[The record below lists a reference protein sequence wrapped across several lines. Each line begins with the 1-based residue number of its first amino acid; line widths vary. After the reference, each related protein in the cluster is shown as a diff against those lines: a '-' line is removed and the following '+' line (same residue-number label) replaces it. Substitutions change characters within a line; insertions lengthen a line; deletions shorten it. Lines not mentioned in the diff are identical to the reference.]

1 MEENQPQLVIITGM
15 SGAGKTV
22 AMNSFEDLGY
32 FCVDNLP
39 PTLLP
44 QLIEVIGQV
53 RPKIAVAIDTRA
65 RDFID
70 SFFVVYEDLKKTN
83 LQIRMLYLDARNDV
97 LVRRYKESRRS
108 HPLAPTASPL
118 IGIERERTLLEGFR
132 DKAQMLIDTSDIKPL
147 ALKERLLKE
156 FTEGERPP
164 FTVNVMSF
172 GFKHGLP
179 LDADL
184 VFDLRF
190 LPNPFYIPELRPKT
204 GLDLEVSS
212 YVMQWPE
219 AKLFYKKLVD
229 LLEFLIPQYEREG
242 KSQLVVALGCTG
254 GKHRSITFAE
264 AISKEFANQ
273 YHIVTNHRDYVHAKE
288 EK

>member
-44 QLIEVIGQV
+44 HLIEVIGQV

-70 SFFVVYEDLKKTN
+70 SFFVVFEDLKKTN
-83 LQIRMLYLDARNDV
+83 MQIHMLYLDARNDV

-118 IGIERERTLLEGFR
+118 IGIDRERTLLEGFR
-132 DKAQMLIDTSDIKPL
+132 DKAQTLIDTSDIKPL
-147 ALKERLLKE
+147 VLKEKIQKE
-156 FTEGERPP
+156 FGGTERIP
-164 FTVNVMSF
+164 FTVNIMSF

-190 LPNPFYIPELRPKT
+190 LPNPFYIPDLRPLT
-204 GLDLEVSS
+204 GLQEEVSS
-212 YVMQWPE
+212 YVLQWPE

-242 KSQLVVALGCTG
+242 KSQLVIAVGCTG

-264 AISKEFANQ
+264 ALTKEFKNQ
-273 YHIVTNHRDYVHAKE
+273 YHVVTTHRDLQLAKE

>member
-1 MEENQPQLVIITGM
+1 MEQNQPQLVIITGM

-83 LQIRMLYLDARNDV
+83 LQTRMLYLDARNDV

-108 HPLAPTASPL
+108 HPLAPTDSPL

-156 FTEGERPP
+156 FTTGERIP

-204 GLDLEVSS
+204 GLDEEVAS

-242 KSQLVVALGCTG
+242 KSQLVIALGCTG

-264 AISKEFANQ
+264 AISKEFATQ
-273 YHIVTNHRDYVHAKE
+273 YHIETNHRDYVHAKE